1 MTWCHGPRNVR
12 RKPIQPPNGGLLN
25 TEFNYT
31 HSSQSDIRVTFER
44 ARAALGAVT
53 TVRVP
58 YQRLQGMARKA
69 GA

>member
-1 MTWCHGPRNVR
+1 MST

-25 TEFNYT
+25 PEFPYV
-31 HSSQSDIRVTFER
+31 HSSQYDIRVTFER

-53 TVRVP
+53 TVKVP
-58 YQRLQGMARKA
+58 YQRLQGMARKV